1 MRIGIL
7 QCDATNENFRDEH
20 GDYPGMFI
28 SLFQSIDPEL
38 QFTVF
43 DVRLGQYPQTP
54 QECDA
59 YLITGSRFSVYDD
72 EAWIHK
78 LEKFVVELHSE
89 KHPLL
94 GICFGHQMI
103 ARALGGKTEKAAQGW
118 GVGVQ
123 SYRKT
128 KTKSWLNPAL
138 ENFSL
143 LAVHQDQVTELPE
156 GAELIAESEFC
167 PNAAFMIDDHILTFQ
182 AHPEF
187 EKAYSKVLLVLRE
200 QILGPEIFA
209 AGVKSLDQSI
219 QPQVIT
225 NWMVNFLRNGESS

>member
-20 GDYPGMFI
+20 GDIPGMFI

-43 DVRLGQYPQTP
+43 DMRLEQYPQTP
-54 QECDA
+54 QECEA

-72 EAWIHK
+72 EVWIRK
-78 LEKFVVELHSE
+78 LEKFVVELHRK

-94 GICFGHQMI
+94 GICFGHQMV
-103 ARALGGKTEKAAQGW
+103 ARALGGKVEKASQGW
-118 GVGVQ
+118 GAGVQ
-123 SYRKT
+123 SFYIT
-128 KTKSWLNPAL
+128 ATKSWLYPAL

-143 LAVHQDQVTELPE
+143 LVFYQDQVTQLPE
-156 GAELIAESEFC
+156 GAELLAENDFC
-167 PNAAFMIDDHILTFQ
+167 PIASFQIEDHILTFQ
-182 AHPEF
+182 GHPELKKTYIK
-187 EKAYSKVLLVLRE
+187 ELLELRE
-200 QILGPEIFA
+200 EILGPEIFA
-209 AGVKSLDQSI
+209 AGVKSLEQSI

-225 NWMVNFLRNGESS
+225 NWMINFLRNAASS

>member
-7 QCDATNENFRDEH
+7 QCDSTNENLKAEH
-20 GDYPGMFI
+20 GDYPWMFI

-38 QFTVF
+38 QFSVF
-43 DVRLGQYPQTP
+43 DVQLEQYPQVP

-72 EAWIHK
+72 EEWIRK
-78 LEKFVVELHSE
+78 LEKYVVELHRN

-103 ARALGGKTEKAAQGW
+103 ARALGGKTEKATQGW
-118 GVGVQ
+118 GVGVH
-123 SYRKT
+123 SYRKI
-128 KTKSWLNPAL
+128 KTKSWLKPDL

-143 LAVHQDQVTELPE
+143 LAVHQDQVTQLPE

-167 PNAAFMIDDHILTFQ
+167 PNAAFRIDDHILTFQ
-182 AHPEF
+182 PHPEL
-187 EKAYSKVLLVLRE
+187 EKTYTKVLMDLRE

-209 AGVKSLDQSI
+209 AGVKSLDSSI

-225 NWMVNFLRNGESS
+225 QWMLNFLRNGTSS

>member
-20 GDYPGMFI
+20 GDYPEMFI

-43 DVRLGQYPQTP
+43 DMRLEQYPQTP

-72 EAWIHK
+72 EAWIRK

-103 ARALGGKTEKAAQGW
+103 ARALGGKTEKATQGW

-128 KTKSWLNPAL
+128 KIKSWLKPDL

-143 LAVHQDQVTELPE
+143 CASHQDQVTQLPL

-167 PNAAFMIDDHILTFQ
+167 PNAAFRIDDHILTFQ

-200 QILGPEIFA
+200 QNLGPEIFA

-225 NWMVNFLRNGESS
+225 NWMINFLRKGEHS

>member
-54 QECDA
+54 RECDA

-103 ARALGGKTEKAAQGW
+103 PRALGGKTEKAAQGW

>member
-28 SLFQSIDPEL
+28 SLFQSIDPALE
-38 QFTVF
+38 FSVF

>member
-28 SLFQSIDPEL
+28 SLFQSIDPALE
-38 QFTVF
+38 FTVF

>member
-38 QFTVF
+38 EFSVF

>member
-1 MRIGIL
+1 MKIGIL

-20 GDYPGMFI
+20 GDYPEMFI

-38 QFTVF
+38 QFAVF
-43 DVRLGQYPQTP
+43 DVRLEQYPQTP

-72 EAWIHK
+72 EAWIRK

-103 ARALGGKTEKAAQGW
+103 ARALGGKTEKATQGW

-128 KTKSWLNPAL
+128 KTKSWLKPDL

-143 LAVHQDQVTELPE
+143 CASHQDQVTQLPS

-167 PNAAFMIDDHILTFQ
+167 PNAAFRIDDHILTFQ

-187 EKAYSKVLLVLRE
+187 EKVYSKVLLVLRE

-225 NWMVNFLRNGESS
+225 NWMINFLRKGEPS

>member
-1 MRIGIL
+1 MKIGIL

-28 SLFQSIDPEL
+28 SLFQSIAPEL
-38 QFTVF
+38 QFAIF
-43 DVRLGQYPQTP
+43 DVRLEQYPQTP

-72 EAWIHK
+72 ESWIRK
-78 LEKFVVELHSE
+78 LEKYVVELHYK

-103 ARALGGKTEKAAQGW
+103 ARALGGKTEKATQGW

-143 LAVHQDQVTELPE
+143 LGFHQDQVTQLPE

-167 PNAAFMIDDHILTFQ
+167 PIAAFRIDDHILTFQ
-182 AHPEF
+182 PHPEL
-187 EKAYSKVLLVLRE
+187 EKAYTKALMVLRE

-225 NWMVNFLRNGESS
+225 NWMLNFLRNGTSS

>member
-1 MRIGIL
+1 MKIGIL

-20 GDYPGMFI
+20 GDYPEMFI

-38 QFTVF
+38 QFAVF
-43 DVRLGQYPQTP
+43 DVRLEQYPQTP

-72 EAWIHK
+72 EAWIRK

-103 ARALGGKTEKAAQGW
+103 ARALGGKTEKATQGW

-123 SYRKT
+123 SYRRT
-128 KTKSWLNPAL
+128 KIKSWLKPDL

-143 LAVHQDQVTELPE
+143 LAVHQDQVTQLPL

-167 PNAAFMIDDHILTFQ
+167 PNAAFRIDDHILTFQ

-200 QILGPEIFA
+200 QNLGPEIFA

-225 NWMVNFLRNGESS
+225 NWMINFLRKGEPT

>member
-1 MRIGIL
+1 MKIGIL

-38 QFTVF
+38 QFAVF
-43 DVRLGQYPQTP
+43 DVRLEQYPQTP

-72 EAWIHK
+72 EEWIHK

-103 ARALGGKTEKAAQGW
+103 ARALGGKTEKAIQGW

-128 KTKSWLNPAL
+128 KTKSWLKPDL

-143 LAVHQDQVTELPE
+143 LAVHQDQVTQLPL

-167 PNAAFMIDDHILTFQ
+167 PNAAFRIDDHILTFQ

-187 EKAYSKVLLVLRE
+187 EKAYSKVLMVLRE

-225 NWMVNFLRNGESS
+225 NWMINFLRNGESS

>member
-1 MRIGIL
+1 MKIGIL

-20 GDYPGMFI
+20 GDYPEMFI

-38 QFTVF
+38 QFAVF
-43 DVRLGQYPQTP
+43 DVRLEQYPQTP

-72 EAWIHK
+72 EAWIRK

-103 ARALGGKTEKAAQGW
+103 ARALGGKTEKATQGW

-128 KTKSWLNPAL
+128 KKKSWLKPDL

-143 LAVHQDQVTELPE
+143 LAVHQDQVTQLPL

-167 PNAAFMIDDHILTFQ
+167 PNAAFRIDDHILTFQ

-200 QILGPEIFA
+200 QNLGPEIFA

-225 NWMVNFLRNGESS
+225 NWMMNFLRKGESS